1 MKTHTHPSKIQLRTT
16 RTRRVLL
23 TSIASLLTA
32 HAGFATDATFSS
44 GAFTGDADSGVSN
57 LKNYTAIGNV
67 VGGDV
72 TVNGATFLG
81 TGLSGTGWALTGVP
95 APFGGGGNQTT
106 TFGGSVI
113 DDLFDGF
120 QYNGSPGTMTMSG
133 LTAGQTYVTTFY
145 NQAWGIGANRTQTV
159 TSTEGASIAYNED
172 ALEASLL
179 KYTFVATGSTTVL
192 NFAPQIAGN
201 TMHFYGVSNE
211 QVFTGNTWSPTSG
224 NSWGTA
230 ANWSTSV
237 QNAIGSNA
245 TFSSQAG
252 PTSVT
257 VDSPTTVG
265 HIEILGSGAYTFSGA
280 NTLTLQ
286 TDAGGTTVLKAD
298 AGAHTIS
305 APLQINTAV
314 AKFGAGS
321 VRLTGAVAGLGKGL
335 TIGSGAVVFETA
347 TADLTSVGNIVND
360 GALSFINAGAQ
371 SYGGAISGTGS
382 LTKSG
387 NGTLTLDG
395 SSTYGGA
402 TVISGG
408 TLKLSPRIDFANAG
422 FETHDGLAGGS
433 YGYQPT
439 GATWTFGGNSG
450 IGVNGGPFFNPT
462 NHEGV
467 AGGFIQ
473 GGGGGISQVIN
484 VGQAGPYTLTF
495 QGVSRSPQG
504 PNGILLQID
513 GSTVRTIAPAE
524 FSETAWQ
531 NFSTLLN
538 LTVGSHTIA
547 FVGDNV
553 LGGDRSSVVDAVS
566 TGGGRLPS
574 GTALS
579 LTTAGATLNL
589 SGNSQTVGSLA
600 GVALTAVQNIG
611 ALTAGGDNS
620 STAFAGVLS
629 GAGSFTKAGSGTL
642 TLSAAQTYGG
652 STTISGGTLQ
662 LAGGSLPANTALALT
677 SATSSLSMGGATHTF
692 GSLAG
697 APGSV
702 VLGGGASITAGNNNA
717 TTTFAG
723 TLSGVA
729 NVTKEGTGKL
739 TLSGPLAYTG
749 NTTVSA
755 GTLQTEAAIT
765 GGAMSVAGGATW
777 YLAAANHTVTGLTGA
792 GNITRNAIITTGL
805 DGASLIST
813 GKTYVQ
819 KLDFGNG
826 SGATVNGVAFDNVS
840 TTSGADFTLT
850 GAGIQFGEG
859 NVSGLHSGYNQLV
872 DDFYYNGYP
881 ATLTFGN
888 LTIGQTYEAVLY
900 TKVGHWGGRTQNAT
914 FDEDGAGPIS
924 SQLLNT
930 DPDSVGY
937 YAYDFVAQTSS
948 MSVTMAPTGAGSFHW
963 FAASLESVSS
973 SPVSLT
979 PKTLTIGDAGNYSF
993 GGVISGPTGL
1003 IKQGSGVQE
1012 LTGANTYTG
1021 STTISAGTLRT
1032 TGGSLP
1038 ANTAMSLTSGTSVFD
1053 MNGVNHTLGSLSGV
1067 AGSSVLLGGGSLA
1080 AGSNDAS
1087 TTFSGAIS
1095 GAGNFTKVGN
1105 GILTLGGANTYGGS
1119 TTITAGTVRTTG
1131 GSLPANTALN
1141 LAGGTSVFDMNGVSH
1156 TLGSLAGAA
1165 GSSVL
1170 LGGGTLAAGNDNTST
1185 TFAGNITGAG
1195 NLTKQGNG
1203 TLILSGG
1210 TGHNYSGNTT
1220 VSGGTLVSDT
1230 PNAGTTGLATVAG
1243 GATWDLG
1250 TASHTVI
1257 GLAGGG
1263 NITRNGVLSTG
1274 ADGAALISIS
1284 KNYIQKLDFGNNAGA
1299 TVNTVAFDSVGTSG
1313 PGFTLTGAGTE
1324 FGGPDSGGY
1333 DQLVGDFYYGGNPG
1347 VLTFTGLTAGQTYNA
1362 TLYTKVGHWPSR
1374 AQDATFASGTASAQL
1389 LGTDPGAVGY
1399 YAYRFVA
1406 GTTSMSVTMAPLNAG
1421 NTFHWFAASLE
1432 DLGAATAALTIGDA
1446 GNYAFTGVINGA
1458 TRIIKQGTGTQELFG
1473 ASTYSGGT
1481 AINAGAIL
1489 SHHASGVGTGMVT
1502 IASGANYLASWNTGS
1517 PIITNNF
1524 TLNGPGGN
1532 PGGGLKDAIYV
1543 EGGGAGFAE
1552 YTISGNVTLNATSN
1566 IGGNTANNLR
1576 ITGQI
1581 TGAGGLTKGSGRVDE
1596 NNTLFLTNPTNDYV
1610 GDTVINKGTL
1620 KLGAPE
1626 VIPNGAGKGGV
1637 TIAAGATL
1645 DIGGFTETINRLSG
1659 SGTITTTVSAPSVGM
1674 AVYFNN
1680 DAATGI
1686 SAAKTYTHA
1695 LDFAEGTPVTVNGV
1709 TFIGAGTSGTVAP
1722 GVTWSLA
1729 GAGSTAGNGNT
1740 GASGDISR
1748 LLTNFYYGG
1757 DPATLTLTGLT
1768 PGVNYESR
1776 LYQRQWGGDRTQ
1788 LFTVTSGAA
1797 SGTAVFDE
1805 DASATP
1811 SYLPFRY
1818 TADATG
1824 TATITTNAANPA
1836 NTYHWFGVT
1845 NEVAALPKLTV
1856 GDATNSVFNGAINGP
1871 LEIEKVGA
1879 GSLTLNGALDFP
1891 TLTANQG
1898 VTNLNST
1905 LGTGSSTINANATMF
1920 INASQTLA
1928 ALNIGAG
1935 AEVTFGDGLPFV
1947 GGADKFGGSA
1957 AVPEPGSA
1965 TLLLGG
1971 LAALLGWRRRK
1982 A

>member
-1 MKTHTHPSKIQLRTT
+1 MKTHTHRSKIQLRTA

-23 TSIASLLTA
+23 TGIASLLTA
-32 HAGFATDATFSS
+32 HTGFATEATFSS

-57 LKNYTAIGNV
+57 SKIYTAIGNI

-95 APFGGGGNQTT
+95 NNFGGGGNHTT

-133 LTAGQTYVTTFY
+133 LTIGQTYVTTFY
-145 NQAWGIGANRTQTV
+145 NEAWGLGADRTQTV

-172 ALEASLL
+172 ALEASVL

-192 NFAPQIAGN
+192 NFAPQIANN

-230 ANWSTSV
+230 ANWSSSV

-265 HIEILGSGAYTFSGA
+265 HIEILGTGNYTFSGA

-286 TDAGGTTVLKAD
+286 TDAGGTSVLKAN

-305 APLQINTAV
+305 APVQLNSAL

-321 VRLTGAVAGLGKGL
+321 VRLTGAVAGMGKGL

-347 TADLTSVGNIVND
+347 TADLTGVGNIVND
-360 GALSFINAGAQ
+360 GALSFVNASAQ
-371 SYGGAISGTGS
+371 SYGGVISGTGG

-387 NGTLTLDG
+387 NGTLTLG
-395 SSTYGGA
+395 ASSTYGGA

-408 TLKLSPRIDFANAG
+408 TLKLNPRIDFANAG

-439 GATWTFGGNSG
+439 GATWTFGANSG
-450 IGVNGGPFFNPT
+450 ISFNGGPFFNPT

-473 GGGGGISQVIN
+473 GDLGGISQMIT
-484 VGQAGPYTLTF
+484 VGEAGPYTLSF
-495 QGVSRSPQG
+495 QGVSRAGAG
-504 PNGILLQID
+504 PNGILIQVD

-524 FSETAWQ
+524 LSEITWQ
-531 NFSTLLN
+531 NFSTPLN

-547 FVGDNV
+547 FVGNNV

-566 TGGGRLPS
+566 TGGGLLPS

-579 LTTAGATLNL
+579 LTTAGAALNL

-600 GVALTAVQNIG
+600 GVAGTSVQNIG
-611 ALTAGGDNS
+611 ALTAGGNNS
-620 STAFAGVLS
+620 STVFAGVLS
-629 GAGSFTKAGSGTL
+629 GAGSFTKAGNGTL
-642 TLSAAQTYGG
+642 TLFAAQTYGG
-652 STTISGGTLQ
+652 STTISGGTIQ

-677 SATSSLSMGGATHTF
+677 SGTSSLSMGGATHTF

-723 TLSGVA
+723 TLSGVT
-729 NVTKEGTGKL
+729 NLTKEGTGKL
-739 TLSGPLAYTG
+739 TLSGTLAYTG
-749 NTTVSA
+749 NTTISD
-755 GTLQTEAAIT
+755 GILQTETAIT

-777 YLAAANHTVTGLTGA
+777 YLAAANHTVTGLTGS
-792 GNITRNAIITTGL
+792 GNITRNAILTTGL

-826 SGATVNGVAFDNVS
+826 NGATVNGVTFDNVS
-840 TTSGADFTLT
+840 TTSGTDFTLT
-850 GAGIQFGEG
+850 GA
-859 NVSGLHSGYNQLV
+859 NVQYNETAVRSGYDQLV
-872 DDFYYNGYP
+872 DDFYYNGFP
-881 ATLTFGN
+881 AALTFSN
-888 LTIGQTYEAVLY
+888 LTIGKTYEAVLY
-900 TKVGHWGGRTQNAT
+900 TKVGHWGGRPQNAT

-930 DPDSVGY
+930 NPDSVGY

-963 FAASLESVSS
+963 FAASLESLTS
-973 SPVSLT
+973 SPVSLA

-993 GGVISGPTGL
+993 SGVISGPTGL
-1003 IKQGSGVQE
+1003 IKQGSG
-1012 LTGANTYTG
+1012 
-1021 STTISAGTLRT
+1021 
-1032 TGGSLP
+1032 
-1038 ANTAMSLTSGTSVFD
+1038 
-1053 MNGVNHTLGSLSGV
+1053 
-1067 AGSSVLLGGGSLA
+1067 
-1080 AGSNDAS
+1080 
-1087 TTFSGAIS
+1087 
-1095 GAGNFTKVGN
+1095 
-1105 GILTLGGANTYGGS
+1105 
-1119 TTITAGTVRTTG
+1119 
-1131 GSLPANTALN
+1131 
-1141 LAGGTSVFDMNGVSH
+1141 
-1156 TLGSLAGAA
+1156 
-1165 GSSVL
+1165 
-1170 LGGGTLAAGNDNTST
+1170 
-1185 TFAGNITGAG
+1185 
-1195 NLTKQGNG
+1195 
-1203 TLILSGG
+1203 
-1210 TGHNYSGNTT
+1210 
-1220 VSGGTLVSDT
+1220 
-1230 PNAGTTGLATVAG
+1230 
-1243 GATWDLG
+1243 
-1250 TASHTVI
+1250 
-1257 GLAGGG
+1257 
-1263 NITRNGVLSTG
+1263 
-1274 ADGAALISIS
+1274 
-1284 KNYIQKLDFGNNAGA
+1284 
-1299 TVNTVAFDSVGTSG
+1299 
-1313 PGFTLTGAGTE
+1313 
-1324 FGGPDSGGY
+1324 
-1333 DQLVGDFYYGGNPG
+1333 
-1347 VLTFTGLTAGQTYNA
+1347 
-1362 TLYTKVGHWPSR
+1362 
-1374 AQDATFASGTASAQL
+1374 
-1389 LGTDPGAVGY
+1389 
-1399 YAYRFVA
+1399 
-1406 GTTSMSVTMAPLNAG
+1406 
-1421 NTFHWFAASLE
+1421 
-1432 DLGAATAALTIGDA
+1432 
-1446 GNYAFTGVINGA
+1446 
-1458 TRIIKQGTGTQELFG
+1458 TQELFG
-1473 ASTYSGGT
+1473 ANSYSGGT
-1481 AINAGAIL
+1481 NINAGAIL
-1489 SHHASGVGTGMVT
+1489 SHHATGVGSGPVT
-1502 IASGANYLASWNTGS
+1502 IASGANYLAWWNTGS
-1517 PIITNNF
+1517 PVITNSF

-1532 PGGGLKDAIYV
+1532 PGGGLKDAIYAD
-1543 EGGGAGFAE
+1543 GGAGGFAE
-1552 YTISGNVTLNATSN
+1552 YTISGNVTLAATSN

-1581 TGAGGLTKGSGRVDE
+1581 TGAGGLTKGSGRADE
-1596 NNTLFLTNPTNDYV
+1596 NNTLFLANPANDYA

-1620 KLGAPE
+1620 KLAASE

-1637 TIAAGATL
+1637 IIGAGATL
-1645 DIGGFTETINRLSG
+1645 DLGGFRETINRLSG
-1659 SGTITTTVSAPSVGM
+1659 TGTITTTASIGT
-1674 AVYFNN
+1674 AVYFSN
-1680 DAATGI
+1680 DSGTGI
-1686 SAAKTYTHA
+1686 SMTKTYSHA
-1695 LDFAEGTPVTVNGV
+1695 LDFAEGSSVVINGV
-1709 TFIGAGTSGTVAP
+1709 TFTGAGLTGANWNLNLGGAP
-1722 GVTWSLA
+1722 G
-1729 GAGSTAGNGNT
+1729 TAGNGNT
-1740 GASGDISR
+1740 GATGDIST
-1748 LLTNFYYGG
+1748 LLTNFFYNGN
-1757 DPATLTLTGLT
+1757 PAVLTLSNLT
-1768 PGVNYESR
+1768 PGVNYETR

-1788 LFTVTSGAA
+1788 LFTLTSGA
-1797 SGTAVFDE
+1797 SSVSMTFDE

-1824 TATITTNAANPA
+1824 TATITTNAAIPG
-1836 NTYHWFGVT
+1836 NTYHWYGLT
-1845 NEVAALPKLTV
+1845 NEVLLTPKLTV
-1856 GDATNSVFNGAINGP
+1856 GDATNSTYSGTITGP

-1879 GSLTLNGALDFP
+1879 GSLTLNGVLNFP

-1928 ALNIGAG
+1928 ALNIADGV
-1935 AEVTFGDGLPFV
+1935 EVTFGDGLPFV
-1947 GGADKFGGSA
+1947 GEPEKFGGSA
-1957 AVPEPGSA
+1957 VVPEPGSA
-1965 TLLLGG
+1965 GLLLGG
-1971 LAALLGWRRRK
+1971 IAGLLGWRRRK